1 MSDFHSFSITHLL
14 MIVMFAA
21 FTALIIRL
29 GRIWKDTPRARAL
42 DATLALIAIVFWVI
56 DHGRWMLPGS
66 FDPAVALPIHICNL
80 AGLCVPIVLLTR
92 IRIFRAL
99 LYFWGIGLSTQS
111 IITPDLVIGP
121 ATFGFWM
128 YWINHT
134 IVIGVPIYD
143 VVARGYRPTWR
154 DYGYVTLIGLA
165 YLAIVIPL
173 DIRLHAN
180 YGYVGNAM
188 SKQASIVDY
197 LGSWPLRIVWILLLG
212 QLAMAL
218 LMLPFEVFSRLED
231 PTSPF
236 SPRGH
241 AGFSRSTPRGRRG

>member
-1 MSDFHSFSITHLL
+1 MSDFHSFSFTHLL
-14 MIVMFAA
+14 MLLLLAA
-21 FTALIIRL
+21 FTALIIYL
-29 GRIWKDTPRARAL
+29 GRKWDRTAKGRAL
-42 DATLALIAIVFWVI
+42 DWTLAVVAVVFWAV

-66 FDPAVALPIHICNL
+66 FDPSVALPVHICNL

-92 IRIFRAL
+92 VRVFRAI

-143 VVARGYRPTWR
+143 VLARGYRPTWR
-154 DYGYVTLIGLA
+154 DYGWVTLTDLP
-165 YLAIVIPL
+165 YLAVIIPV

-188 SKQASIVDY
+188 SKQASIVDF
-197 LGSWPLRIVWILLLG
+197 LGAWPLRIVWIFLLG

-218 LMLPFEVFSRLED
+218 LMLPFEIAQRRRDD
-231 PTSPF
+231 PPLPELIKSPQNQ
-236 SPRGH
+236 G
-241 AGFSRSTPRGRRG
+241 